1 MRKGNKLKA
10 LQRTHSHRKA
20 MLNNMITS
28 LFYHESIQTTVAKA
42 KVARSMAE
50 KLITR
55 ARQNS
60 ESELDSSGKVHN
72 VRQAAKAV
80 REDEVLH
87 KLFND
92 IAPRYEGV
100 PGGYTRILKLGRRA
114 SDGAEMALL
123 ELTRK
128 KDLAQIKEDR
138 KDLRENR
145 KKKSDSKE

>member
-1 MRKGNKLKA
+1 MRKGNKLKV

-20 MLNNMITS
+20 MLNNMVTS
-28 LFYHESIQTTVAKA
+28 LFYHEAIQTTVAKA

-55 ARQNS
+55 ARQNT
-60 ESELDSSGKVHN
+60 ENDLDNAGKVHN

-80 REDEVLH
+80 RQDEVLH

-100 PGGYTRILKLGRRA
+100 PGGYTRILKLGRRS

-128 KDLAQIKEDR
+128 KDLAQIKEER

-145 KKKSDSKE
+145 RQKSDSK